1 MATTN
6 LLLVKPVDNLG
17 SEGEQVKV
25 RAGFARNYLLPRGIA
40 IPVTRANRKQ
50 IEVLRARAEV
60 RRKQELEV
68 ANATAAKLATIKVA
82 IAVKTG
88 PGGKLFGA
96 VTAQDLVN
104 RIKEEGLPLEKK
116 QVYLHTPVRTLGKHT
131 TRIRL
136 HPDVTVDFEFEVVSE
151 NPIEEAP
158 VAEEQKKPAEE
169 TKQPVEEVKEESKA
183 PQA

>member
-1 MATTN
+1 MANTS

-50 IEVLRARAEV
+50 IEVLHARAEV

-68 ANATAAKLATIKVA
+68 ANADATKLAAIKIA

-96 VTAQDLVN
+96 VTVPDLIS
-104 RIKEEGLPLEKK
+104 RIKEAGLTLEKK
-116 QVYLHTPVRTLGKHT
+116 QVSLHAPVRSLGKHQA
-131 TRIRL
+131 RIRL
-136 HPDVTVDFEFEVVSE
+136 HADVTVEFEFEVVSE
-151 NPIEEAP
+151 NPIEQAPEQEVKKTAEA
-158 VAEEQKKPAEE
+158 
-169 TKQPVEEVKEESKA
+169 VKEETPTA

>member
-1 MATTN
+1 MATNN

-50 IEVLRARAEV
+50 IDVLRARAEV

-68 ANATAAKLATIKVA
+68 ASADAARLASFKVA

-88 PGGKLFGA
+88 PGGKVFGA

-104 RIKEEGLPLEKK
+104 RIKEEGLALEKK
-116 QVYLHTPVRTLGKHT
+116 QVSLHTPVRSLGKHT

-136 HPDVTVDFEFEVVSE
+136 HQEVTVDFEFEVVSE
-151 NPIEEAP
+151 NPIDEAP
-158 VAEEQKKPAEE
+158 AAVEKKKPAEE
-169 TKQPVEEVKEESKA
+169 VKEDKSEA